1 MRQNLFL
8 SVLFTLLPLGVWA
21 EIYQDPETKVN
32 YEYTLGNSEASV
44 AYSSD
49 ACGDISI
56 LETFTVDGNVYFV
69 LSIGNRAF

>member
-56 LETFTVDGNVYFV
+56 L
-69 LSIGNRAF
+69 